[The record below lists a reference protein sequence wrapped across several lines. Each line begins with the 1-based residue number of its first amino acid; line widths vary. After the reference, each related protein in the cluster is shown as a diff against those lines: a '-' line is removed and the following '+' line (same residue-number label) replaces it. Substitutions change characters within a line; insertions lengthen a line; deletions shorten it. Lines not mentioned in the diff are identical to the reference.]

1 MHMSPRLCWVSG
13 DRTPEKVYITRVFCY
28 GSWEEWK
35 AMLSSFPESAIED
48 AVSSPLSGSWTPQ
61 GKAFAET
68 LFDVPMPESAII
80 TYLPTADGTQNRF
93 SEMR

>member
-13 DRTPEKVYITRVFCY
+13 ERTPEKVYITRVFCY

-35 AMLSSFPESAIED
+35 DMWRSFPESSIED
-48 AVSSPLSGSWTPQ
+48 AVHSPLKGSWTPQ

-68 LFDVPMPESAII
+68 LFDIPLPDNAILS
-80 TYLPTADGTQNRF
+80 YLPATNDAHRDLA
-93 SEMR
+93 